1 MQFDLGEHRLS
12 KKVLLVGAQGTVIKS
27 PLTFATGAF
36 TMVAP
41 FQTLLITAH
50 RALTPLTVDTIFE
63 TLFRCHAITAGVYP
77 ARCKR
82 YIAGLREF
90 IDFRRFYVCLGFC
103 VFEKREFPVQVE

>member
-1 MQFDLGEHRLS
+1 
-12 KKVLLVGAQGTVIKS
+12 VIKS
-27 PLTFATGAF
+27 RLTFVTGAF
-36 TMVAP
+36 TKVAP
-41 FQTLLITAH
+41 FHTLLITAH

-77 ARCKR
+77 ARFKR
-82 YIAGLREF
+82 YRGVGEF

>member
-1 MQFDLGEHRLS
+1 M
-12 KKVLLVGAQGTVIKS
+12 IKS
-27 PLTFATGAF
+27 RLTFVSGAF
-36 TMVAP
+36 TKVAP
-41 FQTLLITAH
+41 FHTLLITAH